1 MQLKKIKPK
10 LDPPSFIYQCKQPI
24 LNRSEKPIKN
34 ADDEYE
40 YKEHPHKGSLP
51 NLEFLMM
58 NDITTNSHTDE
69 WYDVFVPRNR
79 KRKFSEGFTSIS
91 DTTLFTNKKVYLLN
105 SGKGGTQYPKCT
117 PLSVDEIMRHIGIYM
132 LNGIFPSTQVETK
145 FESKERNP
153 TNGND
158 ICNRVFGTC
167 VRRRHKDFKDFL
179 AIQDTVKPVP
189 SRKTHPK

>member
-1 MQLKKIKPK
+1 
-10 LDPPSFIYQCKQPI
+10 
-24 LNRSEKPIKN
+24 
-34 ADDEYE
+34 
-40 YKEHPHKGSLP
+40 
-51 NLEFLMM
+51 
-58 NDITTNSHTDE
+58 
-69 WYDVFVPRNR
+69 
-79 KRKFSEGFTSIS
+79 
-91 DTTLFTNKKVYLLN
+91 
-105 SGKGGTQYPKCT
+105 
-117 PLSVDEIMRHIGIYM
+117 M

-189 SRKTHPK
+189 SRKTHPNGKLQPLLKHAIMVIKAAIVLGKGLAMDEETIGCKGIHPDILRITYKK

>member
-1 MQLKKIKPK
+1 MQLKKIKPT

-58 NDITTNSHTDE
+58 HGITTNSHTDE

-117 PLSVDEIMRHIGIYM
+117 PLSVDEIMRHIGIICLM
-132 LNGIFPSTQVETK
+132 VSFLVLRLKRSLNQRRGTQQTVMIYAIEYL
-145 FESKERNP
+145 
-153 TNGND
+153 
-158 ICNRVFGTC
+158 V
-167 VRRRHKDFKDFL
+167 L
-179 AIQDTVKPVP
+179 A
-189 SRKTHPK
+189 